1 MTLRARL
8 FAGLLVVL
16 VTLGLGGAAVMLR
29 QRAFLIGQL
38 DDRLRAASGDA
49 QRTVNRV
56 TVQGAAYAGAAAL
69 SDAYIGVQDPTGEL
83 VTLLAPTGDPML
95 VPALPD
101 VRRFGQPFTAPTLR
115 GATGHVRVIE
125 VPLRRR
131 GRTAVF
137 AVSTSEAD
145 AAFRQL
151 LVGGGMAVVAV
162 CLVLALVAVWILR
175 LGLRPIQRMT
185 EAADAIAS
193 GDTDRRVESF
203 PEGTEAA
210 RLGHALNLLVDTAQE
225 SERRLRRFVADASH
239 ELRTPLT
246 TLRGYTALHQAGGLP
261 EPAQVD
267 DAMRRIG
274 SEATRMSLLVDDLL
288 LLAAIDEGRPLERAE
303 VDLVAIITGLVDD
316 MRVIQPARPV
326 RLMLPNR
333 AIVVG
338 DAGRLTQVFAAL
350 TSNAMRHTPETAA
363 VDIALHVLDRV
374 VRVEVSDDGHG
385 IPAEERPRVFERFYR
400 ADRARSR
407 AVGGSGLGL
416 AIVSAIVTAHRGRVG
431 VDGGAPRGATFWVEL
446 PTTT

>member
-1 MTLRARL
+1 M
-8 FAGLLVVL
+8 
-16 VTLGLGGAAVMLR
+16 
-29 QRAFLIGQL
+29 
-38 DDRLRAASGDA
+38 
-49 QRTVNRV
+49 
-56 TVQGAAYAGAAAL
+56 
-69 SDAYIGVQDPTGEL
+69 
-83 VTLLAPTGDPML
+83 
-95 VPALPD
+95 
-101 VRRFGQPFTAPTLR
+101 
-115 GATGHVRVIE
+115 
-125 VPLRRR
+125 
-131 GRTAVF
+131 
-137 AVSTSEAD
+137 
-145 AAFRQL
+145 
-151 LVGGGMAVVAV
+151 
-162 CLVLALVAVWILR
+162 
-175 LGLRPIQRMT
+175 
-185 EAADAIAS
+185 
-193 GDTDRRVESF
+193 ESF

-246 TLRGYTALHQAGGLP
+246 TLRGYAALHQAGGLP
-261 EPAQVD
+261 ERAQVD

-288 LLAAIDEGRPLERAE
+288 LLAAIDEGRPLEHGE

-326 RLMLPNR
+326 RLALPSR

-350 TSNAMRHTPETAA
+350 TSNAMRHTPQTAA

-374 VRVEVSDDGHG
+374 VRVEVSDEGPG

-416 AIVSAIVTAHRGRVG
+416 AIVAAIVTAHGGRVG
-431 VDGGAPRGATFWVEL
+431 VDGRAPRGATFWVEL
-446 PTTT
+446 PHDHLI